1 MKIIDQNLLDNLTD
15 EASKNERLRKNY
27 NLHDKLD
34 DPVQR
39 LLNALEPGT
48 DLPIHR
54 HKNTEETY
62 MLVRGGMRI
71 LFYNDKKE
79 ITESVVL
86 SSKAGTYG
94 ISIPK
99 GQWHTIDN
107 IEKGT
112 VIFEVKQ
119 GPYAPLEADD
129 IL

>member
-27 NLHDKLD
+27 NLHEKLD

-62 MLVRGGMRI
+62 MLVRGGMRV

-79 ITESVVL
+79 ITESVLL
-86 SSKAGTYG
+86 SSKAGSYG

>member
-1 MKIIDQNLLDNLTD
+1 MKIIDQNLLDNLTE
-15 EASKNERLRKNY
+15 EASKNERLRMNY
-27 NLHDKLD
+27 NLHDQLD
-34 DPVQR
+34 DSVQR

-62 MLVRGGMRI
+62 MLVRGGMRV
-71 LFYNDKKE
+71 LFYNEKKE
-79 ITESVVL
+79 ITESVIL
-86 SSKAGTYG
+86 SSKVGNYG

-119 GPYAPLEADD
+119 GPYSPLNADD

>member
-27 NLHDKLD
+27 NLHEKLD

-62 MLVRGGMRI
+62 MLVRGGMRV

-79 ITESVVL
+79 ITESVLL

>member
-27 NLHDKLD
+27 NLHEKLD

-62 MLVRGGMRI
+62 
-71 LFYNDKKE
+71 
-79 ITESVVL
+79 
-86 SSKAGTYG
+86 
-94 ISIPK
+94 
-99 GQWHTIDN
+99 
-107 IEKGT
+107 
-112 VIFEVKQ
+112 
-119 GPYAPLEADD
+119 AP
-129 IL
+129 

>member
-27 NLHDKLD
+27 NLHEKLD

-62 MLVRGGMRI
+62 MLVRGGMRV

-79 ITESVVL
+79 ITESVML
-86 SSKAGTYG
+86 SSKAGSYG

-119 GPYAPLEADD
+119 GPYAPLDADD

>member
-1 MKIIDQNLLDNLTD
+1 MKIIDQNLLDNLTE

-27 NLHDKLD
+27 NLHEKLD

-62 MLVRGGMRI
+62 MLVRGGMRV

-79 ITESVVL
+79 ITESVMF
-86 SSKAGTYG
+86 SSKAGSYG

-99 GQWHTIDN
+99 GQWHTIDS

-119 GPYAPLEADD
+119 GPYSPLEADD

>member
-1 MKIIDQNLLDNLTD
+1 MKIIDQNLLDNLTE

-27 NLHDKLD
+27 NLHEKLD

-62 MLVRGGMRI
+62 MLVRGGMRV

-79 ITESVVL
+79 ITESVMF
-86 SSKAGTYG
+86 SSKAGSYG

-107 IEKGT
+107 NEKGT

-119 GPYAPLEADD
+119 GPYSPLEADD

>member
-27 NLHDKLD
+27 NLHEKLD

-62 MLVRGGMRI
+62 MLVRGGMRV
-71 LFYNDKKE
+71 LFYNEKKE
-79 ITESVVL
+79 ITESVML
-86 SSKAGTYG
+86 SSKAGSYG

>member
-1 MKIIDQNLLDNLTD
+1 MKIIDQNLLDNLTE

-27 NLHDKLD
+27 NLHEKLD

-62 MLVRGGMRI
+62 MLVRGGMRV
-71 LFYNDKKE
+71 LFYNEKKE
-79 ITESVVL
+79 ITESVML
-86 SSKAGTYG
+86 SSKAGSYG

>member
-27 NLHDKLD
+27 NLHEKLD
-34 DPVQR
+34 DSVQR

-62 MLVRGGMRI
+62 MLVRGGMRV

-79 ITESVVL
+79 ITESVLL

>member
-107 IEKGT
+107 IER
-112 VIFEVKQ
+112 
-119 GPYAPLEADD
+119 
-129 IL
+129 